1 MEGLSD
7 DDIIKALKPSYS
19 NKDLNDAMNQSKQ
32 DIPEDN
38 VLEEINKIHSG
49 PDLPSPETE
58 EESEELL
65 EEAPL
70 PEDSGEE
77 IQTQQQEYPSYGV
90 QSSMSNDQMQ
100 QVIEAVV
107 EEKWEDLIS
116 KVGDLNLWKE
126 SVNNDLE
133 AVKQE
138 ILRTQERLSN
148 LQNIMVGKVG
158 DYSKNINDIST
169 EMKALEQV
177 MQRILQPLVMNIKD
191 LNKVTQELKSHKRH
205 VVSNSKKSKKK

>member
-49 PDLPSPETE
+49 PDLPSLETE

-133 AVKQE
+133 AVK
-138 ILRTQERLSN
+138 
-148 LQNIMVGKVG
+148 
-158 DYSKNINDIST
+158 
-169 EMKALEQV
+169 
-177 MQRILQPLVMNIKD
+177 LVMKSIGLD
-191 LNKVTQELKSHKRH
+191 QQAPTQQATSIT
-205 VVSNSKKSKKK
+205 VSLPEYKPEPKTIEIIEKE